1 MISNLKVS
9 RNLTNLYRLLKEQ
22 LNWEADLNTF
32 RRTYAS
38 RPLLMGGAF
47 SWTMEVK
54 DENGRTCLIGSCY
67 PLKDYSRRDT
77 VIEFSLSWG
86 DIEIFPYTPEEYKKV
101 LELRKAKEHDC

>member
-22 LNWEADLNTF
+22 LNWEADLDTF

-47 SWTMEVK
+47 SWTMKVK

-77 VIEFSLSWG
+77 VIELSLSWG